1 MPIKRNTGSEP
12 TVSGTAAAPARG
24 KSKVTRKHQ
33 SSASAETSENPIP
46 SSSAIELPAP
56 PAESPV
62 TKPTFE
68 EIAQLA
74 YCYWEARGYQGGS
87 PEQDWLRAER
97 ELSSTTVASV

>member
-1 MPIKRNTGSEP
+1 MAIKRNPGSEP
-12 TVSGTAAAPARG
+12 NVSGAAAPARG
-24 KSKVTRKHQ
+24 KSKVARMHQ
-33 SSASAETSENPIP
+33 SAAAAETSENPVVAT
-46 SSSAIELPAP
+46 SAVELSPL

-97 ELSSTTVASV
+97 ELSSAAMARA

>member
-1 MPIKRNTGSEP
+1 MAIKRNPGSEP
-12 TVSGTAAAPARG
+12 IASGAAAPARG

-33 SSASAETSENPIP
+33 SATATETSETPVVAV
-46 SSSAIELPAP
+46 SAIELPAL

-87 PEQDWLRAER
+87 PEQDWLGAEHELRSAVIARA
-97 ELSSTTVASV
+97 

>member
-1 MPIKRNTGSEP
+1 MAIKRNPGSEP
-12 TVSGTAAAPARG
+12 IVSGVAAPARG
-24 KSKVTRKHQ
+24 KSKVARKHQ
-33 SSASAETSENPIP
+33 SATAAETSENPVVAT
-46 SSSAIELPAP
+46 SAVELSPL

-87 PEQDWLRAER
+87 PEQDWLRAEH
-97 ELSSTTVASV
+97 ELRSAAMARA